1 MIFVEVKVIDEVVDP
16 EGSSG
21 RRNAGIKKINKKI
34 NKYINGEKKK
44 RKKRNRNEEVEEEKE
59 KCRNEHAVFL
69 MHVN

>member
-21 RRNAGIKKINKKI
+21 RRNAGIKKKKI
-34 NKYINGEKKK
+34 KKKYINGEKKK

>member
-21 RRNAGIKKINKKI
+21 RRNAGIKKKKKKI
-34 NKYINGEKKK
+34 YINGEKKK